1 MYFETPGTLLGEWR
15 ELTLFC
21 NQDCRSL
28 MQALHCQKKKKKVES
43 RTQGLFLVPIFWAIT
58 LIIPIQTSDALQGI
72 CKEAGKKNTVLKK
85 TSVEY
90 FPEVDNARSMQ
101 ITSWIPC

>member
-1 MYFETPGTLLGEWR
+1 MQVTHAGA
-15 ELTLFC
+15 
-21 NQDCRSL
+21 SL
-28 MQALHCQKKKKKVES
+28 SKEKKKVES

-72 CKEAGKKNTVLKK
+72 CKGACIKTVFLKK

>member
-1 MYFETPGTLLGEWR
+1 MQVSHVGA
-15 ELTLFC
+15 
-21 NQDCRSL
+21 SL
-28 MQALHCQKKKKKVES
+28 SKEKKKKKKES

-58 LIIPIQTSDALQGI
+58 LIIPIQTSDALQRI
-72 CKEAGKKNTVLKK
+72 CKRAGKKNRVLKK

-90 FPEVDNARSMQ
+90 FPEVDYARSMQ